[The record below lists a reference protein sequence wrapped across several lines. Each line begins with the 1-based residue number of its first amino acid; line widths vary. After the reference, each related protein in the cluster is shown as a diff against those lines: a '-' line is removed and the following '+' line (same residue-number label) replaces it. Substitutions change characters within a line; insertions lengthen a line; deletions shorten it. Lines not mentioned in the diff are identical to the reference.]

1 MTSKKPTP
9 TINNLN
15 NQDSEFK
22 SKIANLLLISQD
34 NGGYVLHENILEEF
48 QIKKDDE
55 VFHTVTQA
63 ISSMNVKV
71 YEEEP
76 LELENIIQPEVET
89 EDEEKP
95 TFTDLEVIVDPMK
108 LYLKDMGTVSLLSRS
123 EEINISQKIEQG
135 HQMMM
140 RAISAFP
147 KTIDKILQSTALV
160 KENKMKIED
169 LVDGFADREM
179 TEEEVEALREKNN
192 RKFQEKELKKNAPVE
207 TNSEEDDD
215 EFEKNSTASD
225 LDSADGIELE
235 DSEVDQDEAAL
246 LKELGGIDDEVEV
259 EDDKKLNA
267 IIKNQEDLE
276 KVKDLVLQ
284 HLEKVEVLF
293 KEVQQILAKKGSASA
308 EFQKKQ
314 VQIAD
319 LLTEIR
325 FTPTQTDDLCLI
337 FHNVFG
343 DIKKHESKVRH
354 IVVECCGMPQGR
366 FLQVFPENETN
377 LNWIEDEIALGE
389 NYSNKLIKHANE
401 IKRHQQELF
410 AIEEGL
416 FGLKIQQFK
425 TLHRQLSVGENKMR
439 KGKQEMIEGNLRLVI
454 SIAKKYLNRGMGLS
468 DLIQEGNIGLMRA
481 VDKFDYRRG
490 YKFSTYATWWIR
502 QAITRCLADQ
512 SRVIRLPVHLIE
524 ILNKIKKFTNEYL
537 QEYGREPDHVY
548 LAKKID
554 LPIEKIGSLIR
565 ISKEPYSLENHVG
578 DDGETTFSDFIED
591 THNLTP
597 EDAMALERLKIAIRE
612 SLDTLTERE
621 AKVLRMRFGIDV
633 ATDYTLEEIGKQFD
647 VTRERIRQIE
657 AKALEKLKHIN
668 RSAKLRTFYEGRIN
682 DDNTKKDKKK

>member
-1 MTSKKPTP
+1 MTSKKQTP
-9 TINNLN
+9 VLNLN

-34 NGGYVLHENILEEF
+34 NGGYVLHENILDEF
-48 QIKKDDE
+48 QVKKDDE
-55 VFHTVTQA
+55 LFHTVTQA
-63 ISSMNVKV
+63 VISMNIKV

-76 LELENIIQPEVET
+76 LELENIIAPEVEP

-95 TFTDLEVIVDPMK
+95 AFTDLEVIVDPMK

-147 KTIDKILQSTALV
+147 KTIDKILQSTILV
-160 KENKMKIED
+160 RENKMKIED

-192 RKFQEKELKKNAPVE
+192 KKFQEKELKKNAPVE
-207 TNSEEDDD
+207 AEEEED
-215 EFEKNSTASD
+215 EFAKNSTPAD
-225 LDSADGIELE
+225 LDSADGIEIE
-235 DSEVDQDEAAL
+235 DAEVDQDEAAL
-246 LKELGGIDDEVEV
+246 LKELGSMEDVDVE
-259 EDDKKLNA
+259 EDKKLNA
-267 IIKNQEDLE
+267 LIKNQEDLE

-293 KEVQQILAKKGSASA
+293 KEVQVILAKKGSQSA
-308 EFQKKQ
+308 DFQKKQ

-325 FTPTQTDDLCLI
+325 FTPTQTDELCAI

-343 DIKKHESKVRH
+343 DIKSHESKVRH
-354 IVVECCGMPQGR
+354 ILVDNCGMPQGR
-366 FLQVFPENETN
+366 FLQIFAENETN
-377 LNWIEDEIALGE
+377 LSWIEEEIDLGE
-389 NYSNKLIKHANE
+389 AYSNKLLKHANQV
-401 IKRHQQELF
+401 KQHQEKLLE
-410 AIEEGL
+410 IEEGL

-524 ILNKIKKFTNEYL
+524 ILNKIKKYTNEYL

-612 SLDTLTERE
+612 SLDTLTDRE

-682 DDNTKKDKKK
+682 DDNTKKEKKK

>member
-1 MTSKKPTP
+1 MTSKKQTP
-9 TINNLN
+9 VLN

-48 QIKKDDE
+48 QVKKDDE
-55 VFHTVTQA
+55 LFHTVAHA
-63 ISSMNVKV
+63 IGSMNVKV

-76 LELENIIQPEVET
+76 LELENIIQPEVEV

-95 TFTDLEVIVDPMK
+95 AFADLEVIVDPMK

-147 KTIDKILQSTALV
+147 KTIDKILQATTLV

-192 RKFQEKELKKNAPVE
+192 KKFQEKEANKKLAAE
-207 TNSEEDDD
+207 ASEEEEED

-225 LDSADGIELE
+225 LDAADAIELE
-235 DSEVDQDEAAL
+235 DTEVDQEEAAL
-246 LKELGGIDDEVEV
+246 LKELGGIDEVVV

-284 HLEKVEVLF
+284 HLEKVESLF
-293 KEVQQILAKKGSASA
+293 KEVQTILVKKGSQSA
-308 EFQKKQ
+308 DFQKKQ

-325 FTPTQTDDLCLI
+325 FTPTQTDDLCSI

-343 DIKKHESKVRH
+343 DIKKHESAVRN
-354 IVVECCGMPQGR
+354 IVVEYCGMPKGR
-366 FLQVFPENETN
+366 FLQIFVENETN
-377 LNWIEDEIALGE
+377 LNWIEDEISLGE
-389 NYSNKLIKHANE
+389 GYSNKLIKYADE
-401 IKRHQQELF
+401 VKRHQKELLN
-410 AIEEGL
+410 IEESL

-537 QEYGREPDHVY
+537 QEHGREPDHVY

-597 EDAMALERLKIAIRE
+597 EDAMARERLKIVIRE
-612 SLDTLTERE
+612 SLSTLTDRE

-682 DDNTKKDKKK
+682 DDVPKKEKKK